1 MGGELFM
8 KGYRGKAGQD
18 FFLPRLS
25 TKEIKELDK
34 EKGLVLL
41 PIGAIEQH
49 GPHLP
54 VYTDTLI
61 AEGLLSEAFEHLSKE
76 NQSWLLPVL
85 PYGKSNEHLGHPGV
99 MSLSAAALQQVVL
112 DIGRSIKASG
122 FRRMVLFNSHGGN
135 SDLLNMMAREL
146 RIETG
151 LMVFRL
157 NGMDFMSEIK
167 HLFSEEELRNGIH
180 GGDVETSI
188 VLALEEHWVNM
199 NLAPNELFNKIPDIG
214 LKGGPYAAWVID
226 DISSSG
232 ILGCAKEATSE
243 KGLES
248 LKLLGRKMADV
259 LIEMSKFEMERFKVT
274 DVEVAT
280 QK

>member
-1 MGGELFM
+1 MNRYE
-8 KGYRGKAGQD
+8 GKAGQD

-25 TKEIKELDK
+25 TKEIKDLDK
-34 EKGLVLL
+34 ERGLVVL
-41 PIGAIEQH
+41 PVGAIEQH
-49 GPHLP
+49 GAHLP

-61 AEGLLSEAFEHLSKE
+61 AEGLLSEIFEHLSE
-76 NQSWLLPVL
+76 EHQVWLLPII

-99 MSLSAAALQQVVL
+99 MSVSAAALQQVIL
-112 DIGRSIKASG
+112 DIGRSVKASG
-122 FRRMVLFNSHGGN
+122 FRRMVIFNSHGGN
-135 SDLLNMMAREL
+135 SDLLNMMAREV

-167 HLFSEEELRNGIH
+167 YLFTDQELISGIH

-188 VLALEEHWVNM
+188 VLALEEQWVNM
-199 NLAPNELFNKIPDIG
+199 SLATNELFNKIPDIG
-214 LKGGPYAAWVID
+214 LKGGPYAAWTID

-232 ILGCAKEATSE
+232 ILGCATDATAE
-243 KGLES
+243 KGMQA
-248 LKLLGRKMADV
+248 LKLLGSKMAKV
-259 LIEMSKFEMERFKVT
+259 LIEMSEFEMERFKST
-274 DVEVAT
+274 NLQVAI